1 MKSKLK
7 LQIDLNSPSRRS
19 LVKTP
24 DILRKRD
31 YSPIPL
37 DSPNSIKHRVSVI
50 QVVKSEIEKKK
61 NKCAI
66 EKIEE
71 KEENYNHK

>member
-1 MKSKLK
+1 MKTKLK

-24 DILRKRD
+24 DMLRKRD

-37 DSPNSIKHRVSVI
+37 DSPNSIKHRVSVVE
-50 QVVKSEIEKKK
+50 VVKSEIENKKK
-61 NKCAI
+61 KCAN
-66 EKIEE
+66 E
-71 KEENYNHK
+71 KEEKKEEKYNHK